1 MVLRIRRNFF
11 GDWEV
16 GKRGRTLDEVWGLVF
31 LKVFRDFF
39 EERWDSSSFD
49 GVVGFLKVII
59 INEIY
64 VVRF

>member
-59 INEIY
+59 INEI
-64 VVRF
+64 